1 MRIFLR
7 RLLRNSFFQVFSGIL
22 IVMIIGGWLIRYF
35 GGFEQEAKNI
45 LDPFWWAIVTMTT
58 VGYGDLTP
66 DSPGGRLFAVVIMFA
81 GISLVALLTATI
93 SSIFVAKR
101 IREDK
106 GLEKVSV
113 TDHMLICGW
122 NKNIHQILDSIQTL
136 SGGRK
141 LEVVLIN
148 DANEVEIDAVRNKY
162 REIKFKF
169 VRGDFTRETILE
181 RANLKEASTAIIL
194 PNDIVESGSHAD
206 EKTIFGTL
214 TIKTL
219 APHVRVVAYL
229 TERENLTHI
238 KRANADEVLLSDDFG
253 AFMLAAHVMDPGV
266 PQTVDRLLNSR
277 SDSRFRRIAI
287 PAEYVGRSFSD
298 LFDYFRSRKGMIMV
312 SVFSEEEQIGIG
324 EILSSDTSSLD
335 AFIERKLKEA
345 GHSLKEESKMAVVIN
360 PQDEYIIKE
369 NEKAVVIQ

>member
-1 MRIFLR
+1 MRIFIK
-7 RLLRNSFFQVFSGIL
+7 RLLRNSFFQVFSGIV
-22 IVMIIGGWLIRYF
+22 IVMVIGGWGIGKLEGVADITQ
-35 GGFEQEAKNI
+35 GIN
-45 LDPFWWAIVTMTT
+45 PFWWAIVTMTT
-58 VGYGDLTP
+58 VGYGDFAP
-66 DSPGGRLFAVVIMFA
+66 SSGAGRLFAVIIMFG
-81 GISLVALLTATI
+81 GISLTALLTATI
-93 SSIFVAKR
+93 SSIFVARR

-106 GLEKVSV
+106 GLEKVTV

-122 NKNIHQILDSIQTL
+122 NKNVHQILDSIQTL
-136 SGGRK
+136 SAGRK

-148 DANEVEIDAVRNKY
+148 EANEDEIDAIRNKY
-162 REIKFKF
+162 REIKFKY

-181 RANLKEASTAIIL
+181 QANLKDASTAIIL
-194 PNDIVESGSHAD
+194 PNDIVESGGHPD

-253 AFMLAAHVMDPGV
+253 AFMLAAHVMNPGV
-266 PQTVDRLLNSR
+266 PQTVDRLLNSK

-287 PAEYVGRSFSD
+287 PTEYVGRSFSD
-298 LFDYFRSRKGMIMV
+298 LFDYFRSKKGMIMV

-324 EILSSDTSSLD
+324 EILSSDSSNLD

-345 GHSLKEESKMAVVIN
+345 GHSLQEESKMAVMIN

>member
-1 MRIFLR
+1 MFLR
-7 RLLRNSFFQVFSGIL
+7 KLLRNSFFQVFSGIL
-22 IVMIIGGWLIRYF
+22 IVMVIGGWGIGKLEGVSEITK
-35 GGFEQEAKNI
+35 GNNT
-45 LDPFWWAIVTMTT
+45 FWWAIVTMTT
-58 VGYGDLTP
+58 VGYGDF
-66 DSPGGRLFAVVIMFA
+66 SPSSGAGRLFSVIIMFG
-81 GISLVALLTATI
+81 GISLTALLTASI
-93 SSIFVAKR
+93 SSIFVARR

-106 GLEKVSV
+106 GLEKINV
-113 TDHMLICGW
+113 TDHMIICGW
-122 NKNIHQILDSIQTL
+122 NKNVHQVLDSIQTL

-148 DANEVEIDAVRNKY
+148 EANENEIDAVRNKY

-169 VRGDFTRETILE
+169 VRGDFTRETVLK

-194 PNDIVESGSHAD
+194 PNDPLESGSHPD

-219 APHVRVVAYL
+219 APYVRVVAYL
-229 TERENLTHI
+229 MERENLTHI

-253 AFMLAAHVMDPGV
+253 AFMLAAHVIDPGV
-266 PQTVDRLLNSR
+266 PQTVEKLLNSR
-277 SDSRFRRIAI
+277 SDSRFRRIEI
-287 PAEYVGRSFSD
+287 PQEYVGRTFSD
-298 LFDYFRSRKGMIMV
+298 LFDYFRSRKGYLMV
-312 SVFSEEEQIGIG
+312 SVFSEEDQIGIG

-345 GHSLKEESKMAVVIN
+345 GHSLQEESKMAVVIN
-360 PQDEYIIKE
+360 PQDEYIIKK

>member
-1 MRIFLR
+1 MRIFIK
-7 RLLRNSFFQVFSGIL
+7 RLLRNSFFQVFSGIV
-22 IVMIIGGWLIRYF
+22 IVMVIGGWGIGKLEGVADITQ
-35 GGFEQEAKNI
+35 GIN
-45 LDPFWWAIVTMTT
+45 PFWWAIVTMTT
-58 VGYGDLTP
+58 VGYGDFAP
-66 DSPGGRLFAVVIMFA
+66 SSGAGRLFAVIIMFG
-81 GISLVALLTATI
+81 GISLTALLTATI
-93 SSIFVAKR
+93 SSIFVARR

-106 GLEKVSV
+106 GLEKVTV

-122 NKNIHQILDSIQTL
+122 NKNVHPILDSIQTL
-136 SGGRK
+136 SEGRK

-148 DANEVEIDAVRNKY
+148 EANEDEIDAIRNKY
-162 REIKFKF
+162 REIKFKY

-181 RANLKEASTAIIL
+181 QANLKDASTAIIL
-194 PNDIVESGSHAD
+194 PNDIVESGGHPD

-253 AFMLAAHVMDPGV
+253 AFMLAAHVMNPGV
-266 PQTVDRLLNSR
+266 PQTVDRLLNSK

-287 PAEYVGRSFSD
+287 PTEYVGRSFSD
-298 LFDYFRSRKGMIMV
+298 LFDYFRSKKGMIMV

-324 EILSSDTSSLD
+324 EILSSDSSNLD

-345 GHSLKEESKMAVVIN
+345 GHSLQEESKMAVMIN

>member
-1 MRIFLR
+1 MRIFFR
-7 RLLRNSFFQVFSGIL
+7 RLLRNSFFLVLSGIL
-22 IVMIIGGWLIRYF
+22 IVMVIGGWGISKLEGVSEITQ
-35 GGFEQEAKNI
+35 GDN
-45 LDPFWWAIVTMTT
+45 PFWWAIVTMTT
-58 VGYGDLTP
+58 VGYGDFAP
-66 DSPGGRLFAVVIMFA
+66 SSGAGRLFAVIIMFG
-81 GISLVALLTATI
+81 GISLTALLTAII
-93 SSIFVAKR
+93 SSIFVARR

-106 GLEKVSV
+106 GLEKVNV
-113 TDHMLICGW
+113 TNHMLICGW
-122 NKNIHQILDSIQTL
+122 NKNIHQILDSIQNL
-136 SGGRK
+136 SSGRK

-148 DANEVEIDAVRNKY
+148 EINEDEIDAVRNKY
-162 REIKFKF
+162 REIKFKY

-181 RANLKEASTAIIL
+181 QANLKEATTAIIL
-194 PNDIVESGSHAD
+194 PIDAIESDSHPD

-229 TERENLTHI
+229 TDRGNLTHI
-238 KRANADEVLLSDDFG
+238 KRANADEVLLSDDYG

-277 SDSRFRRIAI
+277 SDSRFRRIDI
-287 PAEYVGRSFSD
+287 PSEYVGRSFTE
-298 LFDYFRSRKGMIMV
+298 LFDYFRSKRGLVLV

-324 EILSSDTSSLD
+324 EILSSDPSSLD

-345 GHSLKEESKMAVVIN
+345 GHSLQEESKMAVVIN

>member
-1 MRIFLR
+1 FAP
-7 RLLRNSFFQVFSGIL
+7 SSG
-22 IVMIIGGWLIRYF
+22 
-35 GGFEQEAKNI
+35 A
-45 LDPFWWAIVTMTT
+45 
-58 VGYGDLTP
+58 
-66 DSPGGRLFAVVIMFA
+66 GRLFAVIIMFG
-81 GISLVALLTATI
+81 GISLTALLTATI
-93 SSIFVAKR
+93 SSIFVARR

-106 GLEKVSV
+106 GLEKVTV

-122 NKNIHQILDSIQTL
+122 NKNVHQILDSIQTL
-136 SGGRK
+136 SAGRK

-148 DANEVEIDAVRNKY
+148 EVNEDEIDAIRNKY
-162 REIKFKF
+162 REIKFKY

-181 RANLKEASTAIIL
+181 QANLKDASTAIIL
-194 PNDIVESGSHAD
+194 PNDIVESGGHPD

-253 AFMLAAHVMDPGV
+253 AFMLAAHVMNPGV

-298 LFDYFRSRKGMIMV
+298 LFDYFRSNKGMIMV

-324 EILSSDTSSLD
+324 EILSSDSSNLD

-345 GHSLKEESKMAVVIN
+345 GHSLQEESKMAVVIN
-360 PQDEYIIKE
+360 PQNEYIIKE

>member
-1 MRIFLR
+1 MRMFLR
-7 RLLRNSFFQVFSGIL
+7 KLLRNSFFQVFSGIL
-22 IVMIIGGWLIRYF
+22 IVMVIGGWGIGKLEGVSEITK
-35 GGFEQEAKNI
+35 GNN
-45 LDPFWWAIVTMTT
+45 PFWWAIVTMTT
-58 VGYGDLTP
+58 VGYGDF
-66 DSPGGRLFAVVIMFA
+66 SPSSGAGRLFSVIIMFG
-81 GISLVALLTATI
+81 GISLTALLTASI
-93 SSIFVAKR
+93 SSIFVARR

-106 GLEKVSV
+106 GLEKINV
-113 TDHMLICGW
+113 TDHMIICGW
-122 NKNIHQILDSIQTL
+122 NKNVHQVLDSIQTL

-148 DANEVEIDAVRNKY
+148 EANENEIDAVRNKY
-162 REIKFKF
+162 REIKFKY
-169 VRGDFTRETILE
+169 VRGDFTRETVLK

-194 PNDIVESGSHAD
+194 PNDPLESGSHPD

-219 APHVRVVAYL
+219 APYVRVVAYL
-229 TERENLTHI
+229 MERENLTHI

-253 AFMLAAHVMDPGV
+253 AFMLAAHVIDPGV
-266 PQTVDRLLNSR
+266 PQTVEKLLNSR
-277 SDSRFRRIAI
+277 SDSRFRRIEI
-287 PAEYVGRSFSD
+287 PQEYVGRTFSD
-298 LFDYFRSRKGMIMV
+298 LFDYFRSRKGYLMV
-312 SVFSEEEQIGIG
+312 SVFSEEDQIGIG

-345 GHSLKEESKMAVVIN
+345 GHSLQEESKMAVVIN

>member
-1 MRIFLR
+1 MRMILR
-7 RLLRNSFFQVFSGIL
+7 KLLRNSFFQVLSGIL
-22 IVMIIGGWLIRYF
+22 IVMIIGGWGIGKLEGVSEITK
-35 GGFEQEAKNI
+35 GNN
-45 LDPFWWAIVTMTT
+45 PFWWAIVTMTT
-58 VGYGDLTP
+58 VGYGDF
-66 DSPGGRLFAVVIMFA
+66 SPSSGAGRLFSVIIMFG
-81 GISLVALLTATI
+81 GISLTALLTASI
-93 SSIFVAKR
+93 SSIFVARR

-106 GLEKVSV
+106 GLEKINV
-113 TDHMLICGW
+113 TDHMMICGW
-122 NKNIHQILDSIQTL
+122 NKNVHQVLDSIQTL

-148 DANEVEIDAVRNKY
+148 EANENEIDAVRNKY
-162 REIKFKF
+162 REIKFKY
-169 VRGDFTRETILE
+169 VRGDFTREAVLE

-194 PNDIVESGSHAD
+194 PNDSLESGSHPD

-219 APHVRVVAYL
+219 APYVRVVAYL
-229 TERENLTHI
+229 MERENLTHI

-253 AFMLAAHVMDPGV
+253 AFMLAAHVIDPGV
-266 PQTVDRLLNSR
+266 PQTVEKLLNSR
-277 SDSRFRRIAI
+277 SDSRFRRIEI
-287 PAEYVGRSFSD
+287 PQEYVGRSFSD
-298 LFDYFRSRKGMIMV
+298 LFDYFRSRKGYLMV
-312 SVFSEEEQIGIG
+312 SVFSEEDQIGIG

-345 GHSLKEESKMAVVIN
+345 GHSLQEESKMAVVIN

>member
-1 MRIFLR
+1 MRIFIK
-7 RLLRNSFFQVFSGIL
+7 RLLRNSFFQVFSGIV
-22 IVMIIGGWLIRYF
+22 IVMVIGGWGIGKLEGVADITQ
-35 GGFEQEAKNI
+35 GIN
-45 LDPFWWAIVTMTT
+45 PFWWAIVTMTT
-58 VGYGDLTP
+58 VGYGDFYP
-66 DSPGGRLFAVVIMFA
+66 ESAAGRLFAVIIMFG
-81 GISLVALLTATI
+81 GISLTALLTATI
-93 SSIFVAKR
+93 SSIFVARR

-106 GLEKVSV
+106 GLEKVTV

-122 NKNIHQILDSIQTL
+122 NKNVHPILDSIQTL
-136 SGGRK
+136 SEGRK

-148 DANEVEIDAVRNKY
+148 EANEDEIDAIRNKY
-162 REIKFKF
+162 REIKFKY

-181 RANLKEASTAIIL
+181 QANLKDASTAIIL
-194 PNDIVESGSHAD
+194 PNDIVESGGHPD

-253 AFMLAAHVMDPGV
+253 AFMLAAHVMNPGV
-266 PQTVDRLLNSR
+266 PQTVDRLLNSK

-287 PAEYVGRSFSD
+287 PTEYVGRSFSD
-298 LFDYFRSRKGMIMV
+298 LFDYFRSKKGMIMV

-324 EILSSDTSSLD
+324 EILSSDSSNLD

-345 GHSLKEESKMAVVIN
+345 GHSLQEESKMAVMIN

>member
-1 MRIFLR
+1 MRMFLR
-7 RLLRNSFFQVFSGIL
+7 KLLRNSFFQVFSGIL
-22 IVMIIGGWLIRYF
+22 IVMVIGGWGIGKLEGVSEITK
-35 GGFEQEAKNI
+35 GNN
-45 LDPFWWAIVTMTT
+45 PFWWAIVTMTT
-58 VGYGDLTP
+58 VGYGDF
-66 DSPGGRLFAVVIMFA
+66 SPSSGAGRLFSVIIMFG
-81 GISLVALLTATI
+81 GISLTALLTASI
-93 SSIFVAKR
+93 SSIFVARR

-106 GLEKVSV
+106 GLEKINV
-113 TDHMLICGW
+113 TDHMIICGW
-122 NKNIHQILDSIQTL
+122 NKNVHQVLDSIQTL

-148 DANEVEIDAVRNKY
+148 EANEDEIDAVRNKY
-162 REIKFKF
+162 REIKFKY
-169 VRGDFTRETILE
+169 VRGDFTRETVLE

-194 PNDIVESGSHAD
+194 PNDPLESGSHPD

-219 APHVRVVAYL
+219 APYVRVVAYL
-229 TERENLTHI
+229 MERENLTHI

-253 AFMLAAHVMDPGV
+253 AFMLAAHVIDPGV
-266 PQTVDRLLNSR
+266 PQTVEKLLNSR
-277 SDSRFRRIAI
+277 SDSRFRRIEI
-287 PAEYVGRSFSD
+287 PQEYVGRSFSD
-298 LFDYFRSRKGMIMV
+298 LFDYFRSRKGYLMV
-312 SVFSEEEQIGIG
+312 SVFSEEDQIGIG

-345 GHSLKEESKMAVVIN
+345 GHSLQEESKMAVVIN

>member
-1 MRIFLR
+1 MRIFIK
-7 RLLRNSFFQVFSGIL
+7 RLLRNSFFQVFSGIV
-22 IVMIIGGWLIRYF
+22 IVMVIGGWGIGKLEGVADITQ
-35 GGFEQEAKNI
+35 GIN
-45 LDPFWWAIVTMTT
+45 PFWWAIVTMTT
-58 VGYGDLTP
+58 VGYGDFAP
-66 DSPGGRLFAVVIMFA
+66 SSGAGRLFAVIIMFG
-81 GISLVALLTATI
+81 GISLTALLTATI
-93 SSIFVAKR
+93 SSIFVARR

-106 GLEKVSV
+106 GLEKLTV

-122 NKNIHQILDSIQTL
+122 NKNVHQILDSIQTL
-136 SGGRK
+136 SAGRK

-148 DANEVEIDAVRNKY
+148 EANEDEIDAIRNKY
-162 REIKFKF
+162 REIKFKY

-181 RANLKEASTAIIL
+181 QANLKDASTAIIL
-194 PNDIVESGSHAD
+194 PNDIVESGGHPD

-253 AFMLAAHVMDPGV
+253 AFMLAAHVMNPGV
-266 PQTVDRLLNSR
+266 PQTVDRLLNSK

-287 PAEYVGRSFSD
+287 PTEYVGRSFSD
-298 LFDYFRSRKGMIMV
+298 LFDYFRSKKGMIMV

-324 EILSSDTSSLD
+324 EILSSDSSNLD

-345 GHSLKEESKMAVVIN
+345 GHSLQEESKMAVMIN

>member
-1 MRIFLR
+1 M
-7 RLLRNSFFQVFSGIL
+7 FSGIV
-22 IVMIIGGWLIRYF
+22 IVMVIGGWGIGKLEGVADITQ
-35 GGFEQEAKNI
+35 GIN
-45 LDPFWWAIVTMTT
+45 PFWWAIVTMTT
-58 VGYGDLTP
+58 VGYGDFAP
-66 DSPGGRLFAVVIMFA
+66 SSGAGRLFAVIIMFG
-81 GISLVALLTATI
+81 GISLTALLTATI
-93 SSIFVAKR
+93 SSIFVARR

-106 GLEKVSV
+106 GLEKVTV

-122 NKNIHQILDSIQTL
+122 NKNVHQILDSIQTL
-136 SGGRK
+136 SAGRK

-148 DANEVEIDAVRNKY
+148 EANEDEIDAIRNKY
-162 REIKFKF
+162 REIKFKY

-181 RANLKEASTAIIL
+181 QANLKDASTAIIL
-194 PNDIVESGSHAD
+194 PNDIVESGGHPD

-253 AFMLAAHVMDPGV
+253 AFMLAAHVMNPGV
-266 PQTVDRLLNSR
+266 PQTVDRLLNSK

-287 PAEYVGRSFSD
+287 PTEYVGRSFSD
-298 LFDYFRSRKGMIMV
+298 LFDYFRSKKGMIMV

-324 EILSSDTSSLD
+324 EILSSDSSNLD

-345 GHSLKEESKMAVVIN
+345 GHSLQEESKMAVMIN

>member
-1 MRIFLR
+1 MRIFIK
-7 RLLRNSFFQVFSGIL
+7 RLLRNSFFQVFSGIV
-22 IVMIIGGWLIRYF
+22 IVMVIGGWGIGKLEGVADITQ
-35 GGFEQEAKNI
+35 GIN
-45 LDPFWWAIVTMTT
+45 PFWWAIVTMTT
-58 VGYGDLTP
+58 VGYGDFYP
-66 DSPGGRLFAVVIMFA
+66 ESAAGRLFAVIIMFG
-81 GISLVALLTATI
+81 GISLTALLTATI
-93 SSIFVAKR
+93 SSIFVARR

-106 GLEKVSV
+106 GLEKVTV

-122 NKNIHQILDSIQTL
+122 NKNVHPILDSIQTL
-136 SGGRK
+136 SEGRK

-148 DANEVEIDAVRNKY
+148 EANEDEIDAIRNKY
-162 REIKFKF
+162 REIKFKY

-181 RANLKEASTAIIL
+181 QANLKDASTAIIL
-194 PNDIVESGSHAD
+194 PNDIVESGSHPD

-219 APHVRVVAYL
+219 VPHVRVVAYL
-229 TERENLTHI
+229 MERENLTHI

-253 AFMLAAHVMDPGV
+253 AFMLAAHVMNPGV
-266 PQTVDRLLNSR
+266 PQTVDRLLNSK

-287 PAEYVGRSFSD
+287 PTEYVGRSFSD
-298 LFDYFRSRKGMIMV
+298 LFDYFRSKKGMIMV

-324 EILSSDTSSLD
+324 EILSSDSSNLD

-345 GHSLKEESKMAVVIN
+345 GHSLQEESKMAVMIN

>member
-1 MRIFLR
+1 MM
-7 RLLRNSFFQVFSGIL
+7 V
-22 IVMIIGGWLIRYF
+22 IGGWGISKLEGIAEITQ
-35 GGFEQEAKNI
+35 GIN
-45 LDPFWWAIVTMTT
+45 PFWWAIVTMTT
-58 VGYGDLTP
+58 VGYGDFAP
-66 DSPGGRLFAVVIMFA
+66 ESPAGRLFAVIIMFG
-81 GISLVALLTATI
+81 GISLTALLTATI
-93 SSIFVAKR
+93 SSIFVARR

-106 GLEKVSV
+106 GLEKVNV
-113 TDHMLICGW
+113 TNHMIICGW
-122 NKNIHQILDSIQTL
+122 NKNIHQILDSIQNL
-136 SGGRK
+136 SAGRK

-148 DANEVEIDAVRNKY
+148 EVHEDEIDAVRNKY
-162 REIKFKF
+162 REIKFKY

-194 PNDIVESGSHAD
+194 PIDGVESGSHPD

-229 TERENLTHI
+229 TERGNLTHI
-238 KRANADEVLLSDDFG
+238 KRANADEVLLSDDYG
-253 AFMLAAHVMDPGV
+253 AFMLAAHVIDPGV

-277 SDSRFRRIAI
+277 SDSRFKRVDI
-287 PAEYVGRSFSD
+287 PPEFVGRSFSD
-298 LFDYFRSRKGMIMV
+298 LFDYYRNRKGWLLV
-312 SVFSEEEQIGIG
+312 SVFSEEEKIGIG

-345 GHSLKEESKMAVVIN
+345 GHSLQEESKMSVVIN

>member
-1 MRIFLR
+1 MRIFIK
-7 RLLRNSFFQVFSGIL
+7 RLLRNSFFQVFSGIV
-22 IVMIIGGWLIRYF
+22 IVMVIGGWGIGKLEGVADITQ
-35 GGFEQEAKNI
+35 GIN
-45 LDPFWWAIVTMTT
+45 PFWWAIVTMTT
-58 VGYGDLTP
+58 VGYGEFYP
-66 DSPGGRLFAVVIMFA
+66 ESAAGRLFAVIIMFG
-81 GISLVALLTATI
+81 GISLTALLTATI
-93 SSIFVAKR
+93 SSIFVARR

-106 GLEKVSV
+106 GLEKVTV

-122 NKNIHQILDSIQTL
+122 NKNVHPILDSIQTL
-136 SGGRK
+136 SEGRK

-148 DANEVEIDAVRNKY
+148 EANEDEIDAIRNKY
-162 REIKFKF
+162 REIKFKY

-181 RANLKEASTAIIL
+181 QANLKDASTAIIL
-194 PNDIVESGSHAD
+194 PNDIVESGSHPD

-219 APHVRVVAYL
+219 VPHVRVVAYL
-229 TERENLTHI
+229 MERENLTHI

-253 AFMLAAHVMDPGV
+253 AFMLAAHVMNPGV

-277 SDSRFRRIAI
+277 SVSRFRRIEI
-287 PAEYVGRSFSD
+287 PLEYVGRSFSD
-298 LFDYFRSRKGMIMV
+298 LFDYFRSNKGMIMV

-324 EILSSDTSSLD
+324 EILSSDSSNLD

-345 GHSLKEESKMAVVIN
+345 GHSLQEESKMAVMIN

>member
-1 MRIFLR
+1 M
-7 RLLRNSFFQVFSGIL
+7 FSGIV
-22 IVMIIGGWLIRYF
+22 IVMVIGGWGIGKLEGVADITQ
-35 GGFEQEAKNI
+35 GIN
-45 LDPFWWAIVTMTT
+45 PFWWAIVTMTT
-58 VGYGDLTP
+58 VGYGDFYP
-66 DSPGGRLFAVVIMFA
+66 ESAAGRLFAVIIMFG
-81 GISLVALLTATI
+81 GISLTALLTATI
-93 SSIFVAKR
+93 SSIFVARR

-106 GLEKVSV
+106 GLEKVTV

-122 NKNIHQILDSIQTL
+122 NKNVHPILDSIQTL
-136 SGGRK
+136 SEGRK

-148 DANEVEIDAVRNKY
+148 EANEDEIDAIRNKY
-162 REIKFKF
+162 REIKFKY

-181 RANLKEASTAIIL
+181 QANLKDASTAIIL
-194 PNDIVESGSHAD
+194 PNDIVESGSHPD

-219 APHVRVVAYL
+219 VPHVRVVAYL
-229 TERENLTHI
+229 MERENLTHI

-253 AFMLAAHVMDPGV
+253 AFMLAAHVMNPGV
-266 PQTVDRLLNSR
+266 PQTVDRLLNSK

-287 PAEYVGRSFSD
+287 PTEYVGRSFSD
-298 LFDYFRSRKGMIMV
+298 LFDYFRSKKGMIMV

-324 EILSSDTSSLD
+324 EILSSDSSNLD

-345 GHSLKEESKMAVVIN
+345 GHSLQEESKMAVMIN

>member
-1 MRIFLR
+1 MKIFLR
-7 RLLRNSFFQVFSGIL
+7 RLLRNSFMQVLSGMVV
-22 IVMIIGGWLIRYF
+22 VMVIGGWGIGKLEGVSEITQ
-35 GGFEQEAKNI
+35 GNN
-45 LDPFWWAIVTMTT
+45 PFWWAIVTMTT
-58 VGYGDLTP
+58 VGYGDFAP
-66 DSPGGRLFAVVIMFA
+66 SSGAGRLFAVIIMFG
-81 GISLVALLTATI
+81 GISLTALLTATI
-93 SSIFVAKR
+93 SSIFVARR

-106 GLEKVSV
+106 GLEKLTV

-122 NKNIHQILDSIQTL
+122 NKNVHQILDSIQTL
-136 SGGRK
+136 SAGRK

-148 DANEVEIDAVRNKY
+148 EVNEDEIDAIRNKY
-162 REIKFKF
+162 REIKFKY

-181 RANLKEASTAIIL
+181 QANLKDASTAIIL
-194 PNDIVESGSHAD
+194 PNDIVESGGHPD

-253 AFMLAAHVMDPGV
+253 AFMLAAHVMNPGV

-298 LFDYFRSRKGMIMV
+298 LFDYFRSNKGMIMV

-324 EILSSDTSSLD
+324 EILSSDSSNLD

-345 GHSLKEESKMAVVIN
+345 GHSLQEESKMAVVIN
-360 PQDEYIIKE
+360 PQNEYIIKE

>member
-1 MRIFLR
+1 MRIFIK
-7 RLLRNSFFQVFSGIL
+7 RLLRNSFFQVFSGIV
-22 IVMIIGGWLIRYF
+22 IVMVIGGWGIGKLEGVADITQ
-35 GGFEQEAKNI
+35 GIN
-45 LDPFWWAIVTMTT
+45 PFWWAIVTMTT
-58 VGYGDLTP
+58 VGYGDFYP
-66 DSPGGRLFAVVIMFA
+66 ESAAGRLFAVIIMFG
-81 GISLVALLTATI
+81 GISLTALLTATI
-93 SSIFVAKR
+93 SSIFVARR

-106 GLEKVSV
+106 GLEKLTV

-122 NKNIHQILDSIQTL
+122 NKNVHQILDSIQTL
-136 SGGRK
+136 SAGRK

-148 DANEVEIDAVRNKY
+148 EANEDEIDAIRNKY
-162 REIKFKF
+162 REIKFKY

-181 RANLKEASTAIIL
+181 QANLKDASTAIIL
-194 PNDIVESGSHAD
+194 PNDIVESGGHPD

-253 AFMLAAHVMDPGV
+253 AFMLAAHVMNPGV
-266 PQTVDRLLNSR
+266 PQTVDRLLNSK

-287 PAEYVGRSFSD
+287 PTEYVGRSFSD
-298 LFDYFRSRKGMIMV
+298 LFDYFRSKKGMIMV

-324 EILSSDTSSLD
+324 EILSSDSSNLD

-345 GHSLKEESKMAVVIN
+345 GHSLQEESKMAVMIN

>member
-1 MRIFLR
+1 MRIFFR
-7 RLLRNSFFQVFSGIL
+7 KLLRSSFFQILSGIL
-22 IVMIIGGWLIRYF
+22 IVMVIGGWGISKLEGIAEITQ
-35 GGFEQEAKNI
+35 GIN
-45 LDPFWWAIVTMTT
+45 PFWWAIVTMTT
-58 VGYGDLTP
+58 VGYGDFAP
-66 DSPGGRLFAVVIMFA
+66 ESPAGRLFAVIIMFG
-81 GISLVALLTATI
+81 GISLTALLTATI
-93 SSIFVAKR
+93 SSIFVARR

-106 GLEKVSV
+106 GLEKVNV
-113 TDHMLICGW
+113 TNHMIICGW
-122 NKNIHQILDSIQTL
+122 NKNIHQILDSIQNL
-136 SGGRK
+136 SAGRK

-148 DANEVEIDAVRNKY
+148 EVHEDEIDAVRNKY
-162 REIKFKF
+162 REIKFKY

-194 PNDIVESGSHAD
+194 PIDGVESGSHPD

-229 TERENLTHI
+229 TERGNLTHI
-238 KRANADEVLLSDDFG
+238 KRANADEVLLSDDYG
-253 AFMLAAHVMDPGV
+253 AFMLAAHVIDPGV

-277 SDSRFRRIAI
+277 SDSRFKRVDI
-287 PAEYVGRSFSD
+287 PPEFVGRSFSD
-298 LFDYFRSRKGMIMV
+298 LFDYYRNRKGWLLV
-312 SVFSEEEQIGIG
+312 SVFSEEEKIGIG

-345 GHSLKEESKMAVVIN
+345 GHSLQEESKMSVVIN